1 MTPDAKGVCAVPV
14 AGSNKIDT
22 VAAELVPRNR
32 RAASVLNSRRRIL
45 REFRNATLGG
55 VRRGVLEALG
65 VDPGEESEG
74 HSERRSTCGRAGPV
88 QPFGWN
94 FQTLCFGLVGPNFG
108 RHPVGRSA

>member
-1 MTPDAKGVCAVPV
+1 MPAT
-14 AGSNKIDT
+14 GSNKIDT

-32 RAASVLNSRRRIL
+32 RAARVLNSRRRIL

-74 HSERRSTCGRAGPV
+74 TANVDRLAAVRVQFSLSAGISRRCVLDWLALIS
-88 QPFGWN
+88 
-94 FQTLCFGLVGPNFG
+94 VGIP
-108 RHPVGRSA
+108 